1 MNRRVKVLAGAA
13 LSTMLL
19 IGGNALAQAYPTK
32 PIKIMVGFG
41 AGTGSDLLARVL
53 ATKLSDQLGQ
63 SVIVENR
70 PGAGGMVGSDAV
82 AKAPADGYTLLL
94 GTNASLIISPLLHAN
109 PPFQV
114 TTDFTPLGSVARTAM
129 VLVTSSASPAP
140 KTLGELSA
148 KIRGGNTSYAS
159 TGAGTIG
166 HLSSEL
172 MLKNLNTKS
181 THIPYKGSSQSLT
194 DVIRGEA
201 LFAIDTPTAAQAL
214 IAGGKLRALAV
225 TGERRVP
232 LLPDTPTFAESG
244 VPYVV
249 VYAWWGL
256 MAPAGT
262 PQPVAQ
268 KLIDALGKVLADAD
282 IRTRLQ
288 SMGLELFT
296 QPTERFASFV
306 KSEYPFWKNFLLQA
320 NIKID

>member
-1 MNRRVKVLAGAA
+1 MNRRVNVLTGAA
-13 LSTMLL
+13 LSAMLL
-19 IGGNALAQAYPTK
+19 IGGSGLAQTYPSK

-53 ATKLSDQLGQ
+53 ATKMSDQLGQ

-82 AKAPADGYTLLL
+82 AKAPPDGYTLLL

-129 VLVTSSASPAP
+129 VLVTSSAPPAP
-140 KTLGELSA
+140 RSLSEMSA
-148 KIRGGNTSYAS
+148 KIRSGNTSYAS

-172 MLKNLNTKS
+172 MLKSLNAKS

-201 LFAIDTPTAAQAL
+201 VFAIDTPTAAQAL

-232 LLPDTPTFAESG
+232 LLPDTPTFAEAG
-244 VPYVV
+244 VPNVV

-268 KLIDALGKVLADAD
+268 KLIDALGKVLADGE

-296 QPTERFASFV
+296 QPTEQFAGFV
-306 KSEYPFWKNFLLQA
+306 KSEYPFWKNFLFQA

>member
-1 MNRRVKVLAGAA
+1 MNRRVKVLTGAA

-19 IGGNALAQAYPTK
+19 IGGSGLAQTYPSK
-32 PIKIMVGFG
+32 PVKIMVGFG

-53 ATKLSDQLGQ
+53 ATKLSEQLGQ

-82 AKAPADGYTLLL
+82 AKAPPDGYTLLL

-129 VLVTSSASPAP
+129 VLVTSSAPPAP
-140 KTLGELSA
+140 KALSEMSA
-148 KIRGGNTSYAS
+148 KIRSGNTSYAS

-172 MLKNLNTKS
+172 MLKSLNTKS

-232 LLPDTPTFAESG
+232 LLPDTPTFAEAG
-244 VPYVV
+244 VPNVV

-256 MAPAGT
+256 MAPPGM

-268 KLIDALGKVLADAD
+268 KLIDALGKVLADAE

-296 QPTERFASFV
+296 QPTAQFESFV

>member
-1 MNRRVKVLAGAA
+1 MNNSIKFLMGAVLATIA
-13 LSTMLL
+13 S
-19 IGGNALAQAYPTK
+19 IGGTAVAQTYPAK

-41 AGTGSDLLARVL
+41 AGTGSDLLARFL

-129 VLVTSSASPAP
+129 VLVTSAASTAP
-140 KTLGELSA
+140 KAIGELSA
-148 KIRGGNTSYAS
+148 KIVSRDTSYAS

-172 MLKNLNTKS
+172 MLKRLNAKS

-214 IAGGKLRALAV
+214 IASGKLRALAV

-244 VPYVV
+244 ITDVI

-262 PQPVAQ
+262 PQPVTQ
-268 KLIDALGKVLADAD
+268 KLIGALGKVLADAES
-282 IRTRLQ
+282 RARLQ
-288 SMGLELFT
+288 SMGLELFV
-296 QPTERFASFV
+296 QPTEQFATFV
-306 KSEYPFWKNFLLQA
+306 KTEYPFWKSFLLQA